1 MTRIRRP
8 LGFTLLEL
16 MIAVAI
22 VSILVGIA
30 LPSYRD
36 SVVRGQLVDATTA
49 LSAMR
54 ARMEQ
59 YYQDNRSY
67 AAVTSASTTTSPP
80 CSTALTAGKFT
91 VVCATAPTPS
101 AYTITATGI
110 AGSSVDGF
118 AFSIDQ
124 TNAQLTTAL
133 PSAWGTAP
141 KSCWITKRG
150 ATC

>member
-1 MTRIRRP
+1 MTRTRRS

-36 SVVRGQLVDATTA
+36 TVVRGQLVDATTA

-67 AAVTSASTTTSPP
+67 AAFTTASSTTSPP
-80 CSTALTAGKFT
+80 CSSSLTAGKFT
-91 VVCATAPTPS
+91 VVCATAPTAS

-124 TNAQLTTAL
+124 TNAQRTTAL
-133 PSAWGTAP
+133 PSGWGTVP

-150 ATC
+150 STC